1 MGKDHYIETSGIALS
16 VISLDDIRR
25 KNKLSPTDKSA
36 NGWVVQE
43 AKKIART
50 YLRKGQDFIWN
61 ATNITT
67 LMRFQLI
74 NLFAGYGA
82 RVKVVYVEKDY
93 SVWRK
98 QNREREYPLPESV
111 LDSMLGKLEVPQLT
125 EAHEVEY
132 LVENEINKKDFL

>member
-1 MGKDHYIETSGIALS
+1 M
-16 VISLDDIRR
+16 
-25 KNKLSPTDKSA
+25 
-36 NGWVVQE
+36 QE

-93 SVWRK
+93 SVWRR

-111 LDSMLGKLEVPQLT
+111 LDGMLGKLEVPQLT